1 MMTPLLEENVED
13 RLSFAQTNVSIA
25 SRFFAELV
33 DILVNNSDLSRENAE
48 RLMQDGTAALRPEF
62 ANVAK
67 HVAFNYFAV
76 LLSSASVGTD
86 IEAQRR
92 AVMQA
97 LHAWEHTCSTNESS
111 QCGDGDECG
120 RVCSRVLTY
129 E

>member
-1 MMTPLLEENVED
+1 MMTPLLGQNVEN
-13 RLSFAQTNVSIA
+13 RAPFVETNTNIA
-25 SRFFAELV
+25 SHFYAELV
-33 DILVNNSDLSRENAE
+33 DILVNNSDLSRENVE

-67 HVAFNYFAV
+67 HVAFNYFDV

>member
-1 MMTPLLEENVED
+1 MTPLLEENVED
-13 RLSFAQTNVSIA
+13 RLYFAQTNVSIA

-48 RLMQDGTAALRPEF
+48 RLMQDGTASLRPEF

-120 RVCSRVLTY
+120 RVWSRVLTY

>member
-13 RLSFAQTNVSIA
+13 RLYFAQTNVSIA

-48 RLMQDGTAALRPEF
+48 RLMQDGTASLRPEF

-120 RVCSRVLTY
+120 RV
-129 E
+129 

>member
-1 MMTPLLEENVED
+1 MTPLLQENVED
-13 RLSFAQTNVSIA
+13 RLFFAQTNVSIA
-25 SRFFAELV
+25 SQFFAELV

-111 QCGDGDECG
+111 QCGGGDECG